1 MLAVPAQKATWRS
14 GDAADCKSAHPGS
27 IPGVAS
33 NFAMRLP
40 LVKSPPLS
48 RERMVGDGMKDVGKV
63 RRRGERLL
71 QRGLRMPVERE
82 DLADALLY
90 LDQRFVAASP
100 EGRAAQLAADALALY
115 DATLKAN
122 PFIHELACTKGCAY
136 CCYNY
141 VSATAPEVFLIARHV
156 RGLMPEGAVGGL
168 MERLA
173 PATTLGP
180 HERVGRKN
188 RLRISR
194 WLILLRLFAAAHLLP
209 GAGDRQG
216 RLRAVRAASTRAAKS
231 PWPRRTCIGTSVR
244 T

>member
-33 NFAMRLP
+33 SFPMRLP

-48 RERMVGDGMKDVGKV
+48 PERMVGDGMKEVGKV

-71 QRGLRMPVERE
+71 ERGLRMPVERE
-82 DLADALLY
+82 DLADALRY

-173 PATTLGP
+173 PATTLAPARAG
-180 HERVGRKN
+180 GAQN

-194 WLILLRLFAAAHLLP
+194 WLILLRLCAAAHLLP
-209 GAGDRQG
+209 GAGDRQS
-216 RLRAVRAASTRAAKS
+216 RLRAVRAGVRGRHPARRPDEPAS
-231 PWPRRTCIGTSVR
+231 PTSVR